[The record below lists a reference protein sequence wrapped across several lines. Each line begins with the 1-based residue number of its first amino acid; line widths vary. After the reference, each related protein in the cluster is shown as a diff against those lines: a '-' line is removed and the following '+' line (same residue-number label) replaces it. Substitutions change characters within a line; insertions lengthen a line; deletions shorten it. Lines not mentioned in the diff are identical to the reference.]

1 MLIARMNV
9 ARLALGT
16 AAAASGL
23 GLLWFALMLVGLGM
37 FCFDA
42 ALFSDFN
49 DRTSLAPDCF
59 VVGVNGWINPKVWL
73 VGNLLGAIALGVC
86 ACVAAYGLFR
96 ARPWSRTVSLA
107 GALFG
112 ILYFAELAIALTE
125 FRTAGIC
132 SIAVLVCLVPGCFV
146 ASRLQSAV
154 RA

>member
-16 AAAASGL
+16 IAVASGV
-23 GLLWFALMLVGLGM
+23 GLLWFALTLVGLGM
-37 FCFDA
+37 FCFDGT
-42 ALFSDFN
+42 LFGDYN
-49 DRTSLAPDCF
+49 DRTSLAPDCY
-59 VVGVNGWINPKVWL
+59 VVGVNGWINPKIWL

-86 ACVAAYGLFR
+86 ACVTAYGLLR

-107 GALFG
+107 GAFSG
-112 ILYFAELAIALTE
+112 ILYFAQLAIALIE
-125 FRTAGIC
+125 FRTAGIS
-132 SIAVLVCLVPGCFV
+132 SIAVLCLVLGSFV